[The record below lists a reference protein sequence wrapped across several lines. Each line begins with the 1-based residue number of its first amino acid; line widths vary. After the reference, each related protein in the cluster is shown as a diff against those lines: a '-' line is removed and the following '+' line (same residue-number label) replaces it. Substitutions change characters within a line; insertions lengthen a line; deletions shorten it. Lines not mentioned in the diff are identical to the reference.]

1 MLRIF
6 FILPEVSEN
15 QRFSYVFRGYRKT
28 SAMKSVKL
36 WNGKV
41 GMIFLKAMAKRI
53 ILFSAILRMNIK
65 GFKYFVISL
74 PSGVIRVVLF
84 KPFLIFP
91 GYLYVVI
98 SKYPF
103 WAFSETIFRSFT
115 LFAIVE
121 DIEVVWLDNN
131 WQVHRIDDPIF
142 IKSGEVISLGFAL
155 FFYLLFKTLQ
165 FIHFIEL
172 SGVSEFILKGNIRTG
187 PRKLYIP
194 KIALL
199 HFDIIKFT

>member
-1 MLRIF
+1 MLNRIIPVRSTGLRF
-6 FILPEVSEN
+6 LMLHEMLNDPISCYGSFLYCPKYQKIRGFLLFSEGIERDQCN
-15 QRFSYVFRGYRKT
+15 EIGQI
-28 SAMKSVKL
+28 VKRQS
-36 WNGKV
+36 WHD
-41 GMIFLKAMAKRI
+41 ILKAMAKRI

-74 PSGVIRVVLF
+74 PSRVIRVVLF

-98 SKYPF
+98 SKYPS
-103 WAFSETIFRSFT
+103 WAFSKTIFRSFT

-142 IKSGEVISLGFAL
+142 IRSGEVISLGFAL

-172 SGVSEFILKGNIRTG
+172 PGVS
-187 PRKLYIP
+187 
-194 KIALL
+194 
-199 HFDIIKFT
+199 